1 MNILFL
7 STWFPTPADNG
18 SKLRV
23 YHLLRSLS
31 RAHQVTLL
39 SFAFDTAQPE
49 EPGPLRHWCAHIET
63 LAIDP
68 FAVNRAGALAP
79 FSRRR
84 RWCPGRPGHEPAGG
98 PVSAD
103 SSLRRRHRLHRDDGR
118 LRAPGAA
125 RHSQDPGRTQLPDPL
140 DAGALRR
147 ADAAALQRLRCWASW
162 QKTRRYEARLF
173 RRFDLVTMV
182 SEQDR
187 AVCLADLPGYRGPVE
202 VVPNGVDCEHNRP
215 GLAQPQPDALV
226 FNGSLTYSANY
237 DAMRWFLAEVYPR
250 IKAQVPGVSLTITGS
265 THGVDLAGLAL
276 DDTVRLTGFV
286 DDVRIPVAEAGVC
299 VVPIRQGGGTR
310 LKILEAMALGTPVV
324 ATSKGAEGLDVAD
337 GEHLLLADDPEA
349 FARRTVELLGNPAL
363 RHDLA
368 ANARRL
374 VEDRYDWA
382 AIGQR
387 FVDLVEATVKEKIQ
401 RTA

>member
-1 MNILFL
+1 M
-7 STWFPTPADNG
+7 S
-18 SKLRV
+18 
-23 YHLLRSLS
+23 Y
-31 RAHQVTLL
+31 
-39 SFAFDTAQPE
+39 
-49 EPGPLRHWCAHIET
+49 
-63 LAIDP
+63 
-68 FAVNRAGALAP
+68 
-79 FSRRR
+79 
-84 RWCPGRPGHEPAGG
+84 
-98 PVSAD
+98 
-103 SSLRRRHRLHRDDGR
+103 LRRMV
-118 LRAPGAA
+118 RAN
-125 RHSQDPGRTQLPDPL
+125 RMPL
-140 DAGALRR
+140 
-147 ADAAALQRLRCWASW
+147 
-162 QKTRRYEARLF
+162 
-173 RRFDLVTMV
+173 
-182 SEQDR
+182 
-187 AVCLADLPGYRGPVE
+187 E
-202 VVPNGVDCEHNRP
+202 VVPNGVDCDHNRP
-215 GLAQPQPDALV
+215 GLAQPQPIRLV
-226 FNGSLTYSANY
+226 YNGSLTYSANY

-265 THGVDLAGLAL
+265 TRGVDLAGLAL

-324 ATSKGAEGLDVAD
+324 ATSKGAEGLDAVD